1 MIPLTNELLACAGA
15 LAALMLVCLLRV
27 AKGPTAPDRVVAADA
42 INTMVVVAMVLI
54 GGAFREVIYIDI
66 AIIYSMLSFASTL
79 FIAKHL
85 EANA

>member
-1 MIPLTNELLACAGA
+1 MISLMNWLLFCAGA
-15 LAALMLVCLLRV
+15 LAFLMLVCLARV

-54 GGAFREVIYIDI
+54 GGAFKEVIYIDI
-66 AIIYSMLSFASTL
+66 AIIYAMLSFASTL

>member
-1 MIPLTNELLACAGA
+1 MIALMNELLLFTGA
-15 LAALMLVCLLRV
+15 LALLMLVCLLRV

-54 GGAFREVIYIDI
+54 GAAFREIIYIDI
-66 AIIYSMLSFASTL
+66 AIIYSMLSFASTM